1 MDISLQGIDIGIFS
15 LRFYSLMILLGL
27 FVGIVVGQIQAK
39 LYKQDPTHVVNIA
52 MLGTVLGII
61 GARLYHVFDQQEWPR
76 YRENLG
82 DIFAIWNGGIGI
94 FGAFVGAVFA
104 LWLYTRLETK
114 PKKFSTM
121 PFSLP
126 MIVRRRPAMS
136 AILWLDIGAPTFM
149 IGQAIGRWGNFF
161 NQELFGRPTD
171 LPWGIFIPQAKV
183 AYQASEYIGFER
195 FHPLFF
201 YESALNFLGVIFILY
216 VTRKIPHKVNTG
228 DILSFYLIWYP
239 IVRFS
244 LEFLR
249 IGPWEEAGIPM
260 SQIVSVLMFA
270 LGLGSF
276 LYRRLKPPQ
285 ILTAAP
291 EETATK
297 SRSSARRLR
306 RRT

>member
-1 MDISLQGIDIGIFS
+1 MDISLQGIDFGIFS

-27 FVGIVVGQIQAK
+27 FAGIILGQIQAK
-39 LYKQDPTHVVNIA
+39 LYKQDPNHVVNIA
-52 MLGTVLGII
+52 MLGTVFGII

-104 LWLYTRLETK
+104 LWIYTRLESK
-114 PKKFSTM
+114 PRKFHRV

-126 MIVRRRPAMS
+126 MIARRRPAMS

-171 LPWGIFIPQAKV
+171 LPWGIFIPEFKV
-183 AYQASEYIGFER
+183 AYQAAEYIGFDR

-201 YESALNFLGVIFILY
+201 YESALNFLGVAFILY
-216 VTRKIPHKVNTG
+216 ITRRIPHKIYAG

-249 IGPWEEAGIPM
+249 IGPWEQAGIPM
-260 SQIVSVLMFA
+260 AQIVSVLMLT

-276 LYRRLKPPQ
+276 IYRRLNPPE
-285 ILTAAP
+285 ILIPPP
-291 EETATK
+291 EQTPAK
-297 SRSSARRLR
+297 SRSSNKRLR